1 MFRKATKKDCRSVY
15 DLICDMENT
24 ALDYDEFSAI
34 FSAQCDDE
42 NYYCLIFDEPGDYP
56 ILDESGDHPILD
68 EPGVGLDFQAN
79 DTAGEAEGAESISGN
94 YSGSAQNMHIRGM
107 LNLRFEYQLHHAA
120 RIAEIMELVVAAQC
134 RNKGAGKLMLNEAC
148 RIAKE
153 NGCIQIEVACNQL
166 RKDTHRFY
174 EREGMKNYHYKFSKP
189 LVGDP
194 DALGEGNRL
203 GR

>member
-42 NYYCLIFDEPGDYP
+42 NYYCLILDEPGDS
-56 ILDESGDHPILD
+56 LELD

-79 DTAGEAEGAESISGN
+79 DKAGEAEGAESISGN

-120 RIAEIMELVVAAQC
+120 CIAEIMELVVAAQC
-134 RNKGAGKLMLNEAC
+134 RNKGIGKLMLNEAC

-174 EREGMKNYHYKFSKP
+174 AREGMKNYHYKFSKP